1 MFPSVCFMYD
11 ISKTTKRILIKVDRK
26 LRRGQ
31 RFQIGDFLLI
41 GWRFSNGWG
50 FNNYM
55 NYSLES
61 KY

>member
-31 RFQIGDFLLI
+31 RFQIEDFLLI
-41 GWRFSNGWG
+41 
-50 FNNYM
+50 
-55 NYSLES
+55 
-61 KY
+61 